1 MISNHYYTCGLL
13 LFTFIVF
20 YYDEMYKNKFL
31 YPRLLCIKSQ
41 TFCFKGALAPNGVKA
56 SLDPNLTQTFDVN
69 IRLCPNGLNEYHVQN
84 VFIDIYIVCI
94 VLLPFLLFHL
104 QVYDACGW
112 GRRERRTISIWTR
125 KRDLRIYYHFIILLL
140 YYILL
145 FTVFDLLP

>member
-1 MISNHYYTCGLL
+1 MH
-13 LFTFIVF
+13 
-20 YYDEMYKNKFL
+20 K
-31 YPRLLCIKSQ
+31 KSK
-41 TFCFKGALAPNGVKA
+41 FCFKDALAPNGVKA

-125 KRDLRIYYHFIILLL
+125 KRDLRIYYHIIIYCYLRYLTYYHRFITILQKTKLSMSKFCK
-140 YYILL
+140 YTSPTILH
-145 FTVFDLLP
+145 FCYAVN